1 MVGIVVAAEGVARI
15 QRTVQGQVKMVL
27 VDKAAQVSGAH
38 ELLLLAQRVVQVER
52 VKAELV
58 RHDHID
64 VIGHAAGHPVVAA
77 DGLEPPDLVHILERD
92 AIHLVGAVL
101 LQQTAKAPDA
111 LARGADI
118 GQDQI
123 DNVLLADAALDERVS
138 AQHARVGGNGLG
150 SRHADVGRVDAAGR
164 PQALAL
170 NSVGYRGD
178 AQAAAGQGDLDA
190 RNDGFIDCG
199 VVLRLKNGEF
209 FGSEMAGAGIV
220 VAGDHRG
227 PVVGRIFADQNGG
240 ASHG

>member
-1 MVGIVVAAEGVARI
+1 MVGVVVAAEGVTRVQTAI
-15 QRTVQGQVKMVL
+15 QREVEVIVPEEFPEGGRAEIILLCAESVVE
-27 VDKAAQVSGAH
+27 VEGIDAQ
-38 ELLLLAQRVVQVER
+38 
-52 VKAELV
+52 LV
-58 RHDHID
+58 RHDHIG
-64 VIGHAAGHPVVAA
+64 VIRHTAGHPVVAA

-92 AIHLVGAVL
+92 AVHLVGAVL

-138 AQHARVGGNGLG
+138 AQHARVGGDGLG

-170 NSVGYRGD
+170 NSVGHRGNT
-178 AQAAAGQGDLDA
+178 QAAAGQGDLDA
-190 RNDGFIDCG
+190 RNDGFIDRG
-199 VVLRLKNGEF
+199 VVLRLKNGKL